1 MALIT
6 AALLQALNT
15 GLRANFRDGFAS
27 MRDVAFYNMVATTVP
42 STSVSNTYGWLGDFP
57 RLREWVGDRVVKDIK
72 ENGYTITNRL
82 FESTLGVQRTQIEDD
97 QFGHYSPI
105 AMSIGQEA
113 GQHPD
118 VLLNDLIAA
127 GFATVCYDG
136 QFFFDT
142 DHPVRANADGTG
154 ATTTVSNLV
163 AGTDPAWYLLDTSKA
178 LRPFIFQERTKPEM
192 EMKFD
197 PSTSDTVFNKDLYQ
211 WGIRYRC
218 AAGYAFWQMAR
229 ASRAALTVANY
240 EAGRTAMRQL
250 KGDGGR
256 PLGIVPNILLV
267 PAALESAAK
276 AIVEMPFLAGGA
288 SNPNFNTAK
297 VVVNPWAA

>member
-6 AALLQALNT
+6 AAILQALNT
-15 GLRANFRDGFAS
+15 ALRKNFQDGFAS
-27 MRDVAFYNMVATTVP
+27 MRDVAFYNTVATTVP
-42 STSVSNTYGWLGDFP
+42 SNTASNTYGWLGDFP

-72 ENGYTITNRL
+72 ESGYTISNRL
-82 FESTLGVQRTQIEDD
+82 FEATLGVQRTQIEDD
-97 QFGHYSPI
+97 QYGHYSPI
-105 AMSIGQEA
+105 SQSMGQEA

-127 GFATVCYDG
+127 GFTATCYDG
-136 QFFFDT
+136 QYFFDT
-142 DHPVRANADGTG
+142 DHPVRANPDGTG
-154 ATTTVSNLV
+154 ATTTVSNV
-163 AGTDPAWYLLDTSKA
+163 VDGAGAPWYLLDTSKA
-178 LRPFIFQERTKPEM
+178 LRPFIFQERTKPEF

-197 PSTSDTVFNKDLYQ
+197 PSTSDTVFTKDIYQ

-218 AAGYAFWQMAR
+218 AAGYGFWQMAR
-229 ASRAALTVANY
+229 ASKAALTAANF

-267 PAALESAAK
+267 PASLESAAR
-276 AIVEMPFLAGGA
+276 AIVETRTLAGGGD
-288 SNPNFNTAK
+288 NPNFNLAK

>member
-15 GLRANFRDGFAS
+15 GLRTNFQDAHRA
-27 MRDVAFYNMVATTVP
+27 MRETAFYTQIATTVP
-42 STSVSNTYGWLGDFP
+42 STTVSNTYGWLGDFP

-72 ENGYTITNRL
+72 ESGYTITNKL
-82 FESTLGVQRTQIEDD
+82 FEATLGIQRTQIEDD

-105 AMSIGQEA
+105 AASMGQEA
-113 GQHPD
+113 AQHPD
-118 VLLNDLIAA
+118 VLISALIEG
-127 GFATVCYDG
+127 GFAATCYDG
-136 QFFFDT
+136 QYFFDT
-142 DHPVRANADGTG
+142 DHPVRANPDGTG
-154 ATTTVSNLV
+154 ATTTVANMV
-163 AGTDPAWYLLDTSKA
+163 AGTDPAWYLLDTTKA

-197 PSTSDTVFNKDLYQ
+197 PSTSDTVFTKDLYQ

-218 AAGYAFWQMAR
+218 AAGYGFWQMAR
-229 ASRAALTVANY
+229 ASKAALTAANF

-267 PAALESAAK
+267 PPSLEAAAK
-276 AIVEMPFLAGGA
+276 AIVETQFLAGGG